1 MTLLDIL
8 EEDNIKLGKIIKY
21 YRTNDYKIANPYT
34 WSINDFISDNDEY
47 ICSNTTLSSIENGEI
62 IKDDEIYDS
71 LLQKLNLKYNYK
83 NDLSNIHNA
92 YDSLIIEEFNNFN
105 FDKIN
110 IILDEYINILT
121 EYKDFVIENEYIE
134 QLDFIRNHANKLDNS
149 NIELYNNTILKSVE
163 LFNIYTDGIKLL
175 LQNILIRIS
184 LKFYDTK
191 TRVEILNKK
200 DIKSSKSYLIKSI
213 YADYLI
219 TISDYYNAFKIIL
232 PIIEI
237 YENENNI
244 NGIILTLSTKI
255 RLMADTN
262 TVNWIK
268 YAEEAISFIK
278 NNNCDRSIA
287 ISSLHYLGLTLYLY
301 KEYNLAY
308 EVFIYLIEKYNYND
322 LFFPLQVNVVCF
334 LLEIPVP
341 REVIIKR
348 NPINNSIA
356 ANTIFDFFVLKEEGA
371 SIEELE
377 DYIIAEIKPILRF
390 CDRPTYDIFYNIL
403 ELLISKT
410 NNRNKLYNYKQLRK
424 KSYDD

>member
-1 MTLLDIL
+1 M
-8 EEDNIKLGKIIKY
+8 
-21 YRTNDYKIANPYT
+21 
-34 WSINDFISDNDEY
+34 
-47 ICSNTTLSSIENGEI
+47 
-62 IKDDEIYDS
+62 
-71 LLQKLNLKYNYK
+71 
-83 NDLSNIHNA
+83 
-92 YDSLIIEEFNNFN
+92 
-105 FDKIN
+105 N
-110 IILDEYINILT
+110 IILDEYINILA
-121 EYKDFVIENEYIE
+121 EYKDFIIENEYIE
-134 QLDFIRNHANKLDNS
+134 QLDFLRNHANKLDNS
-149 NIELYNNTILKSVE
+149 NIELHHNTILKSVE
-163 LFNIYTDGIKLL
+163 LFNIYPNGIKLL

-184 LKFYDTK
+184 LKFYDTE
-191 TRVEILNKK
+191 TRVTILNKI

-268 YAEEAISFIK
+268 YAKEAILFIK
-278 NNNCDRSIA
+278 DNNCDRGVA
-287 ISSLHYLGLTLYLY
+287 ISSLHNLGLTLYLY
-301 KEYNLAY
+301 KEYKLAY

-334 LLEIPVP
+334 LLEKPVP

-348 NPINNSIA
+348 NSIKNSIA
-356 ANTIFDFFVLKEEGA
+356 ANALFNFFALKEEGA
-371 SIEELE
+371 SFEELE

-403 ELLISKT
+403 ELIISKT